1 VDETVLSGSY
11 AAQLDNGKSF
21 QTPTLPR
28 LPDGPVE
35 QNCRKAEPKDILIA
49 ELVHQ
54 SWRVRYPLTRLHADE
69 DGNITGPALP
79 GEIAGSLDVINSV
92 PEARESVVRAL
103 RKVSGLPDYGMLEIG
118 YDSAACEQ
126 IPAWT
131 PAGTTLVDTASY
143 WVNPDGTNEQSWKTA
158 HREFGKECPLIKTA
172 GNRDIIDPPG
182 DGSTNDPPS
191 QTVSATGVRADVWG
205 ICPRFSWPGI
215 YCKLSYATGINYTGR
230 ACSYYNGSLRCLL
243 K

>member
-1 VDETVLSGSY
+1 MV
-11 AAQLDNGKSF
+11 Q
-21 QTPTLPR
+21 
-28 LPDGPVE
+28 
-35 QNCRKAEPKDILIA
+35 
-49 ELVHQ
+49 
-54 SWRVRYPLTRLHADE
+54 YPLTRLHADG

-79 GEIAGSLDVINSV
+79 GEIAGHLDLINSV

-118 YDSAACEQ
+118 YANEACEQ

-131 PAGTTLVDTASY
+131 PGGTTLVDTASY
-143 WVNPDGTNEQSWKTA
+143 WVQTDGVNEKSWKTA
-158 HREFGKECPLIKTA
+158 HKEFGKECPLIKTA
-172 GNRDIIDPPG
+172 GNRDVIDPPG

-205 ICPRFSWPGI
+205 MCPRFSWPGLH
-215 YCKLSYATGINYTGR
+215 CKLSYATGINFTGR
-230 ACSYYNGSLRCLL
+230 ACAYYNGLLRCLL